1 MNNSPF
7 DEHIKKKFGNYS
19 PDVPAHIWENIVAEK
34 DKRRPIG
41 FWLNFFKKNGLF
53 LLIGIVLLGG
63 ATILFKN
70 LLSATDTTI
79 NKTLGSNKI
88 ETAGNTK
95 SNVLSEKDLS
105 KNNIAE
111 NITATG
117 KEPVQIQAENIP
129 VTGSNLKTGKDINST
144 QKNIIATTGIKNKY
158 KQKGFFTKEQATGN
172 NNEKTGT
179 GSRKSKNMKGKTL
192 LTYKNGEAS
201 ADDDKEDNN
210 NKTADLM
217 NSNDL
222 LLNRL
227 LLNIGLLHTE
237 NNITAT
243 VKKPTIPYLNIPC
256 PESEKNTAGNKRYFE
271 IYGGPDY
278 AFRSITDTG
287 SSVYLQK
294 RKESTSF
301 TSAFSVG
308 ARYTKVFA
316 NGISFRAGINYSQ
329 INEKFKYAEGNI
341 IQVVYIVNS
350 NGDTTGSY
358 TTTGT
363 RYKTTHNKFRTI
375 DVPLL
380 IGYELGN
387 GRFHANFNA
396 GAVVNVY
403 SWQKGDVLDSSY
415 KPVNI
420 TTGKTAS
427 AYQFKTNVGIGFIGS
442 ISVYYK
448 LNSRLHIFAEPY
460 FRYNFSP
467 ASKAELT
474 IKHKYNTAGLRLG
487 LRIDF

>member
-1 MNNSPF
+1 MNNSPL
-7 DEHIKKKFGNYS
+7 DEHIKKQFGNYT

-34 DKRRPIG
+34 GKRKPIG
-41 FWLNFFKKNGLF
+41 FWLNFFKKNGLLLF
-53 LLIGIVLLGG
+53 LGIVLFGSG
-63 ATILFKN
+63 TILYKN
-70 LLSATDTTI
+70 IYAPSDI
-79 NKTLGSNKI
+79 NKT
-88 ETAGNTK
+88 TGNTAN
-95 SNVLSEKDLS
+95 NVLPENKLT
-105 KNNIAE
+105 KTTTTETIATTE
-111 NITATG
+111 N
-117 KEPVQIQAENIP
+117 EPVQTGNEPSAENKL
-129 VTGSNLKTGKDINST
+129 TAGKDIKDAQN
-144 QKNIIATTGIKNKY
+144 NFIAITNTKNKRSHL
-158 KQKGFFTKEQATGN
+158 FTNNAGTGN
-172 NNEKTGT
+172 ENEKTG
-179 GSRKSKNMKGKTL
+179 SRFNRSKHIKGKTL
-192 LTYKNGEAS
+192 LTYKNAEAV
-201 ADDDKEDNN
+201 ADNDSKEDK
-210 NKTADLM
+210 KTADDVL
-217 NSNDL
+217 NSNDLL

-227 LLNIGLLHTE
+227 LLNVDLLHAE
-237 NNITAT
+237 NNIAAT

-256 PESEKNTAGNKRYFE
+256 PESEKDAAGNKRYFE

-287 SSVYLQK
+287 NSTYLQK
-294 RKESTSF
+294 RKESSRF
-301 TSAFSVG
+301 SSAFSVG
-308 ARYTKVFA
+308 ARYTKVFG
-316 NGISFRAGINYSQ
+316 NGMSFRTGINYSQ
-329 INEKFKYAEGNI
+329 INEKFKFAEGNI

-387 GRFHANFNA
+387 GRFHVNFNA
-396 GAVVNVY
+396 GAMVNIY

-420 TTGKTAS
+420 TTGKTSS

-442 ISVYYK
+442 VSVYYK

-467 ASKAELT
+467 ASKADLT
-474 IKHKYNTAGLRLG
+474 IKQKYNTAGLRLG